1 MIRILEK
8 DIAQLKESAST
19 STPHASPQ
27 QERLHQEQIE
37 ILKTGQLFSP
47 NSAFCKNNKKKC
59 VRHCLQYTFLAH
71 SKLTIQIWS
80 SLFGEFCAE
89 NKGLESQV
97 ATLKRQLARLEDPDK
112 GKDGLEEE
120 RAKLVVAR
128 LKLEADT
135 KNRYTIFNTHKIAAY
150 FS

>member
-1 MIRILEK
+1 
-8 DIAQLKESAST
+8 
-19 STPHASPQ
+19 
-27 QERLHQEQIE
+27 
-37 ILKTGQLFSP
+37 
-47 NSAFCKNNKKKC
+47 
-59 VRHCLQYTFLAH
+59 
-71 SKLTIQIWS
+71 
-80 SLFGEFCAE
+80 
-89 NKGLESQV
+89 
-97 ATLKRQLARLEDPDK
+97 LARLEDPDK

>member
-1 MIRILEK
+1 MCQC
-8 DIAQLKESAST
+8 IAD
-19 STPHASPQ
+19 
-27 QERLHQEQIE
+27 
-37 ILKTGQLFSP
+37 
-47 NSAFCKNNKKKC
+47 N
-59 VRHCLQYTFLAH
+59 VTFLAH
-71 SKLTIQIWS
+71 SKLTIQTWS

-135 KNRYTIFNTHKIAAY
+135 KNRYTIFNTHKIAAC